1 MAAIE
6 ATRPA
11 FWVQLAASTQLSV
24 FLIQP
29 LNGLNPICVYL
40 RTSAAKVFSVPR
52 LHNEKAGRP

>member
-11 FWVQLAASTQLSV
+11 FWVQPAPGTQLIA
-24 FLIQP
+24 FRIQP

-40 RTSAAKVFSVPR
+40 RTSAAKIFSAFH
-52 LHNEKAGRP
+52 LCDGKAGRL

>member
-11 FWVQLAASTQLSV
+11 YWVQLATNTQQSTFS
-24 FLIQP
+24 IQP

-40 RTSAAKVFSVPR
+40 RTSAAKIFSALC
-52 LHNEKAGRP
+52 LHHQKAGRL

>member
-11 FWVQLAASTQLSV
+11 FWVQLAPGIQLSA
-24 FLIQP
+24 FPIQP

-40 RTSAAKVFSVPR
+40 RTSAAKIFSAPR
-52 LHNEKAGRP
+52 LHDEKAGRP